1 MYFINVKFALE
12 NTIAMSKQSI
22 LLKANYTVKHVTIIN
37 LKYVFNA
44 IN

>member
-12 NTIAMSKQSI
+12 NTIAMNKQST
-22 LLKANYTVKHVTIIN
+22 LLMANSTAKHVTIIN